1 MLMPTF
7 DWTHVI
13 ETLIGTLSGAV
24 IAAFFA
30 WWLPRKFGKR
40 LSERQEQ
47 ENILRQILIS
57 KTNMERH
64 EYIKCLSYIELAFS
78 KNTNVLDAWRL
89 LYKTYNNT
97 ERYNKNYFNEKRDN
111 LIREIAKVL
120 GYNNETISQLI
131 GRDAYCPEWLRRE
144 QRNGRT
150 FYGRNKEE
158 ERKSYKKYKY
168 GRYDERGETRRGS
181 EDCGK

>member
-1 MLMPTF
+1 M
-7 DWTHVI
+7 D
-13 ETLIGTLSGAV
+13 
-24 IAAFFA
+24 
-30 WWLPRKFGKR
+30 
-40 LSERQEQ
+40 Q
-47 ENILRQILIS
+47 
-57 KTNMERH
+57 H

-89 LYKTYNNT
+89 LYKAYNNS
-97 ERYNKNYFNEKRDN
+97 EQHNKNYFNEKRDN

-131 GRDAYCPEWLRRE
+131 GRDAYCPKWLKRE
-144 QRNGRT
+144 FRDRKK
-150 FYGRNKEE
+150 FYAGNRGKR
-158 ERKSYKKYKY
+158 RKSYKKYKY